1 MNSIKLIGFTTL
13 VFLSFYFNGI
23 EKKIIGNW
31 EYQYSI
37 IDNKPQKIEFDI
49 ICPVQKMSFQ
59 KCNDQKDIQKMPE
72 IVRNL
77 RKNNSFKN
85 ISCKTYNNGKLIETY
100 FPVVRRF
107 EKEKDTTYIIDNY
120 GNRLKSDYYID
131 KIANDTLIIYDGKV
145 YNISGKKNYSVKHIY
160 LRKQ

>member
-1 MNSIKLIGFTTL
+1 MNSIKLIGFATL

-31 EYQYSI
+31 EYQYSL

-49 ICPVQKMSFQ
+49 VCPVQKMSFQ
-59 KCNDQKDIQKMPE
+59 KCNDQKDMQKMPE

-85 ISCKTYNNGKLIETY
+85 ISCKTYNNGKLIENY
-100 FPVVRRF
+100 FPVISPF
-107 EKEKDTTYIIDNY
+107 IKEKDTTYIIDNY

-131 KIANDTLIIYDGKV
+131 KIANDTLIINDGKV
-145 YNISGKKNYSVKHIY
+145 YNISGKENYRVKHIY
-160 LRKQ
+160 VMK